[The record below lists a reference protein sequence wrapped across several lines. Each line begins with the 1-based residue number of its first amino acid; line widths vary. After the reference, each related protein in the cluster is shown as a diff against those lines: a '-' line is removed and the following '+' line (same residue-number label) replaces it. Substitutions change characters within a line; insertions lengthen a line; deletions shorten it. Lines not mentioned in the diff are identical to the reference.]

1 MTQINI
7 QNKKRAYEK
16 PSMEVYELEHRA
28 QILTGSS
35 VPVDPSNPSPE
46 QW

>member
-7 QNKKRAYEK
+7 QNKKRVYEK
-16 PSMEVYELEHRA
+16 PSMEIYELQQE
-28 QILTGSS
+28 QQLLTESM
-35 VPVDPSNPSPE
+35 PVDPTDPNPY